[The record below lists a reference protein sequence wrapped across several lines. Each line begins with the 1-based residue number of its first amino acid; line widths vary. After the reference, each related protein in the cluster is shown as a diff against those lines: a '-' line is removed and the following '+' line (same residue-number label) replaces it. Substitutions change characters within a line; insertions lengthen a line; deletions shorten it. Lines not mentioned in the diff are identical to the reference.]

1 MTTVTESIKAFR
13 DGHRAIGAVEMVVG
27 LGVTVIALYI
37 IILIA
42 GSFSGAASSITGLP
56 SAWQN
61 VLSSTDAMAGSTFNI
76 ASPRPACNR
85 RCWYPRYCDWWAL
98 HPSEQLISNKY
109 EYAYGGI

>member
-56 SAWQN
+56 NAWQN
-61 VLSSTDAMAGSTFNI
+61 VLASTDAMAGSTFNI
-76 ASPRPACNR
+76 ASLAPLAI
-85 RCWYPRYCDWWAL
+85 AGVGIL
-98 HPSEQLISNKY
+98 GIVI
-109 EYAYGGI
+109 GGLYIRQNN